1 MTNKHCA
8 LRNLTWLCLLVLG
21 CGFVFGCFFVLSDLN
36 SNIFAYYFTTMSVF
50 THSFSLQQ
58 ELYHHI
64 SSGTA
69 LYKVLK

>member
-1 MTNKHCA
+1 MVPNKHYA

-21 CGFVFGCFFVLSDLN
+21 CGFVFGCLFVLSDLN
-36 SNIFAYYFTTMSVF
+36 SNFFAYYFTTMSVF

-69 LYKVLK
+69 LD